1 MKSDNLLN
9 FMKKILIYS
18 TPSCPYCVMVKD
30 FLKSHSVEF
39 TDFNVA
45 EDENARNEMIK
56 KTNQMGVPVI
66 DIDGEIIIGFDKP
79 KISQIL
85 GIAE

>member
-1 MKSDNLLN
+1 
-9 FMKKILIYS
+9 MKKILIYS

-30 FLKSHSVEF
+30 FLKEHNISF
-39 TDFNVA
+39 TDLNVA

-66 DIDGEIIIGFDKP
+66 DIDGEIITGFDKP
-79 KISQIL
+79 KISEIL
-85 GIAE
+85 GITE

>member
-1 MKSDNLLN
+1 
-9 FMKKILIYS
+9 MKKITIYS

-30 FLKSHSVEF
+30 FLKSRNIEF

-66 DIDGEIIIGFDKP
+66 DIDGEIIIGFDRP
-79 KISQIL
+79 KISRIL
-85 GIAE
+85 GIKE